1 MANTLSGFT
10 LAQNGVTLANKALN
24 ALSSGAKD
32 NADNILRYP
41 LARLDNAADYLSIK
55 VYQYILPAGQTQ
67 FRISDF
73 AIEGSNLSVNF
84 QAPNFSQILS
94 RSKISPDYYITL
106 PIPQSISDS
115 TSVTWGEDTIN
126 PLEAAGVAI
135 GSKALS
141 GGPVEAGRKSIE
153 ALKSLGAK
161 VDQNTLASMNTYIAA
176 KAVAQLG
183 GNVSAQ
189 GLLTR
194 ATGQVLNSNM
204 ELLFQGVNLRTFPF
218 TFEFAPRNAD
228 EAYMVKRIIR
238 TFKQSMSPKNGGA
251 GSGTNTNLGLFIS
264 SPKVFQLE
272 YRSGNGPHPFL
283 NQFKPCALTD
293 ISVNYTGSNTYA
305 TYADGTPVHMTMS
318 LTFKEINPVY
328 FEDYDSG
335 AGKQGVGY

>member
-24 ALSSGAKD
+24 ALSSGAKG

-55 VYQYILPAGQTQ
+55 IFQYILPAGQTQ
-67 FRISDF
+67 FSLSSLSVG
-73 AIEGSNLSVNF
+73 GSNLDVNI

-115 TSVTWGEDTIN
+115 TSVTWGEDNIN
-126 PLEAAGVAI
+126 PLEAAGVALGSEAI
-135 GSKALS
+135 GNPA
-141 GGPVEAGRKSIE
+141 EAGQKAIG
-153 ALKSLGAK
+153 ALKSMGVKL
-161 VDQNTLASMNTYIAA
+161 DQNTIASLNTYIAA
-176 KAVAQLG
+176 KAVSQLG

-189 GLLTR
+189 GLVTR

-204 ELLFQGVNLRTFPF
+204 ELLFQNVNLRTFPF
-218 TFEFAPRNAD
+218 TFEFAPRNGD

-283 NQFKPCALTD
+283 NQFKPCALSDMT
-293 ISVNYTGSNTYA
+293 VNYTGSNTYT
-305 TYADGTPVHMTMS
+305 TYADGTPVHMTMT
-318 LTFKEINPVY
+318 LTFKEINPIY
-328 FEDYDSG
+328 FEDYDTG

>member
-1 MANTLSGFT
+1 MANTISGFT
-10 LAQNGVTLANKALN
+10 LAQNGVNLSNKALN
-24 ALSSGAKD
+24 ALSGGAKSS
-32 NADNILRYP
+32 ADNILRYP

-55 VYQYILPAGQTQ
+55 IFQYILPAGQTQ
-67 FRISDF
+67 FSLSSLPI
-73 AIEGSNLSVNF
+73 AGSNLSVNF

-126 PLEAAGVAI
+126 PLEAAGVAAGAEI
-135 GSKALS
+135 IKNPSEGATKA
-141 GGPVEAGRKSIE
+141 IE
-153 ALKSLGAK
+153 ALKNMGANIN
-161 VDQNTLASMNTYIAA
+161 QNTIASINTYIAA

-189 GLLTR
+189 GLITR

-218 TFEFAPRNAD
+218 TFEFAPRNAE

-272 YRSGNGPHPFL
+272 YRSGNGSHPFL

-293 ISVNYTGSNTYA
+293 MTVNYTGSNTYA
-305 TYADGTPVHMTMS
+305 TYADGTPVHMTMT

-328 FEDYDSG
+328 FEDYDTGS
-335 AGKQGVGY
+335 GKQGVGY

>member
-24 ALSSGAKD
+24 ALSSGAKG

-55 VYQYILPAGQTQ
+55 IYQYILPAGQTQ
-67 FRISDF
+67 FSLSNL
-73 AIEGSNLSVNF
+73 AIEGSNLNVNF

-94 RSKISPDYYITL
+94 RSRISPDYYITL

-115 TSVTWGEDTIN
+115 TSVTWGEDNIG
-126 PLEAAGVAI
+126 PVEAAGVAVGAAAI
-135 GSKALS
+135 QNPS
-141 GGPVEAGRKSIE
+141 EAGGKTID
-153 ALKSLGAK
+153 ALKSMGLK
-161 VDQNTLASMNTYIAA
+161 LDQNTIASINTYMAA
-176 KAVAQLG
+176 KAVSQLG

-194 ATGQVLNSNM
+194 ATGQVLNSNL

-218 TFEFAPRNAD
+218 TFEFAPRNTD
-228 EAYMVKRIIR
+228 EASMVKRIIR

-251 GSGTNTNLGLFIS
+251 GTGTNTNLGLFIS

-283 NQFKPCALTD
+283 NQFKPCALSDMT
-293 ISVNYTGSNTYA
+293 VNYTGSNTYA
-305 TYADGTPVHMTMS
+305 TYADGTPVHITMS

-328 FEDYDSG
+328 FEDYDTG
-335 AGKQGVGY
+335 AGTQGVGY